1 MLKVVVG
8 KKILMKVKELTI
20 ANFRRLEKVNIDCE
34 STETVFVGPNNSG
47 KTSATAIVRN
57 FLGGK
62 DFSIYD
68 FSVGCVEIINH
79 FGRTGDD
86 SDFPRIRLDIWFEVN
101 PDAIEYGRAAALVP
115 NLSDD
120 FEELG
125 VCLSLEVEDFEALRA
140 EFRSAFGDD
149 IEAES
154 GPRLTSFLDDKTV
167 FKRYFKTSFY
177 ALERNAAP
185 NLLTPTVGK
194 KLVDGLL
201 RVDFI
206 DAQRNIDDS
215 DNGRGNQLSK
225 AFSDFYEKNLEQA
238 EAAKE
243 AHSVIEENNEK
254 LSAHYKKQF
263 QPLLDM
269 IGGLG
274 VPSANDR
281 DLRLVSTLSPETAL
295 KGNTNLLYI
304 DQAKEHELPEQY
316 NGLGFKN
323 LIYMAIQA
331 KHFHA
336 QWARTAKDRPLC
348 HLIFIEEPEV
358 HIHAQVQQTFIQN
371 IWEVLNASAKSENV
385 QGRVPQLLVT
395 THSSH
400 VLDAVDFAKV
410 RYFSRC
416 HLADDDPVIEPVLN
430 ATEVKSLRKFRPL
443 PTRDD
448 DDNERVSS
456 DEALAFLKRYL
467 RLTHCDLFF
476 SDAAILVEG
485 AVEKLLLPEMM
496 AKSAPELKKVF
507 LSLLEVG
514 GAYAHRFDELV
525 AFLNLPTLI
534 ITDLDA
540 GEETGNHKAC
550 RADTPNA
557 VTTNAA
563 LKHFFN
569 LTKVEELG
577 TLTIHDKCKNSPARC
592 VIFQTEYKT
601 DGITLLAR
609 TFEEDFVYQNVAKFR
624 AEELSIGIKISA
636 ETAVAYQEIYDHIRS
651 SAIKKTDF
659 AMQVLATG
667 TDWNVPSYIDE
678 GLKWLEKTCAK
689 A

>member
-1 MLKVVVG
+1 
-8 KKILMKVKELTI
+8 MKVKELAI
-20 ANFRRLEKVNIDCE
+20 ANFRRLEQVSIDCE
-34 STETVFVGPNNSG
+34 DAETVFVGPNNSG
-47 KTSATAIVRN
+47 KTSATAIVRS

-62 DFSIYD
+62 DFSVFD
-68 FSVGCVEIINH
+68 FSVGCVAHIDN
-79 FGRTGDD
+79 FGRTGDY
-86 SDFPRIRLDIWFEVN
+86 SHFPQIRLDIWFEVN
-101 PDAIEYGRAAALVP
+101 PDGIEYGRAAALVP

-125 VCLSLEVEDFEALRA
+125 VRLSLGVEDFEALRA
-140 EFRSAFGDD
+140 EFRRAFGDE
-149 IEAES
+149 IEADD
-154 GPRLTSFLDDKTV
+154 GPRLTSFLDEKAV
-167 FKRYFKTSFY
+167 FKRHFKTNFF
-177 ALERNAAP
+177 ALERQEDGLALPSLLAP
-185 NLLTPTVGK
+185 AEGK
-194 KLVDGLL
+194 KLVDGLV

-215 DNGRGNQLSK
+215 DSGRGNRLSK

-243 AHSVIEENNEK
+243 AHSVIEENNKK
-254 LSAHYKKQF
+254 LSTHYEQQF

-336 QWARTAKDRPLC
+336 QWARTTKDRPLC

-358 HIHAQVQQTFIQN
+358 HLHAQVQQTFIEN
-371 IWEVLNASAKSENV
+371 IWAVLNASAESEEV
-385 QGRVPQLLVT
+385 GGRVPQLLVT

-430 ATEVKSLRKFRPL
+430 ATEVKSLRNFRPV
-443 PTRDD
+443 PTLDD
-448 DDNERVSS
+448 DGNEVFSS

-507 LSLLEVG
+507 LSILEVG

-534 ITDLDA
+534 ITDLDSGEAA
-540 GEETGNHKAC
+540 GRHEAC
-550 RADTPNA
+550 RADTKDA

-563 LKHFFN
+563 LKNFFD
-569 LTKVEELG
+569 LTTVQLLRELSF
-577 TLTIHDKCKNSPARC
+577 DQKCNDLPARC
-592 VIFQTEYKT
+592 VVFQTEYEV
-601 DGITLLAR
+601 DGHKLLAR
-609 TFEEDFVYQNVAKFR
+609 TLEEDFVYRNWKYFKVISPTFGI
-624 AEELSIGIKISA
+624 ELPENID
-636 ETAVAYQEIYDHIRS
+636 EAYKTVYEYVRS
-651 SAIKKTDF
+651 SAMKKTDF
-659 AMQVLATG
+659 AMQVLTSKAK
-667 TDWNVPSYIDE
+667 WKAPKYIDE
-678 GLKWLEKTCAK
+678 GLKWLEQTCGK

>member
-1 MLKVVVG
+1 
-8 KKILMKVKELTI
+8 MKVKELAI
-20 ANFRRLEKVNIDCE
+20 ANFRRLEQVNINCE
-34 STETVFVGPNNSG
+34 NTETVFVGPNNSG
-47 KTSATAIVRN
+47 KTSATAVVRS
-57 FLGGK
+57 FLGEK
-62 DFSIYD
+62 DFSIFD
-68 FSVGCVEIINH
+68 FSVGCVTIIDH
-79 FGRTGDD
+79 FGRTGEDTN
-86 SDFPRIRLDIWFEVN
+86 FPKISLDIWFEVN
-101 PDAIEYGRAAALVP
+101 PDDIEYGRAAALVP

-125 VCLSLEVEDFEALRA
+125 VRLSLGVEDFDALRT
-140 EFRSAFGDD
+140 EFRRAFGEE
-149 IEAES
+149 IEDEN
-154 GPRLTSFLDDKTV
+154 GPRLTSFLDDKAV
-167 FKRYFKTSFY
+167 FKRHFKTNFF
-177 ALERNAAP
+177 ALERQQDGLAP
-185 NLLTPTVGK
+185 PSLLSPANGK
-194 KLVDGLL
+194 KLIDGLV

-215 DNGRGNQLSK
+215 DSGRSNRLSK
-225 AFSDFYEKNLEQA
+225 AFSDFYEKNLEQVKVA
-238 EAAKE
+238 QE
-243 AHSVIEENNEK
+243 AHAVIKDNNDK
-254 LSAHYKKQF
+254 LSAHYELQF

-336 QWARTAKDRPLC
+336 QWARTEKDRPLC

-358 HIHAQVQQTFIQN
+358 HLHAQVQQTFINN
-371 IWEVLNASAKSENV
+371 IWKVLNASAESENV
-385 QGRVPQLLVT
+385 QGRIPQLLVT

-416 HLADDDPVIEPVLN
+416 HLANDDPVIEPVLN
-430 ATEVKSLRKFRPL
+430 ATEVKSLRDFRPV
-443 PTRDD
+443 PTLDGD
-448 DDNERVSS
+448 GNELVSS
-456 DEALAFLKRYL
+456 DDALAFLKRYL

-485 AVEKLLLPEMM
+485 AVEKLLLPEMI

-507 LSLLEVG
+507 FSLLEVG

-534 ITDLDA
+534 ITDLDSGEAA
-540 GEETGNHKAC
+540 GRHKAC
-550 RADTPNA
+550 RALIDGA

-569 LTKVEELG
+569 LTTVQQLRA
-577 TLTIHDKCKNSPARC
+577 LTIQDKSKDTPARC
-592 VIFQTEYKT
+592 IIFQTEYEV
-601 DGITLLAR
+601 DGHRLLAR
-609 TFEEDFVYQNVAKFR
+609 TLEEDFVYQNLSKFR
-624 AEELSIGIKISA
+624 TDELSIDIEISA
-636 ETAVAYQEIYDHIRS
+636 DTATAYQEIYDHIRS
-651 SAIKKTDF
+651 SAMKKTDF
-659 AMQVLATG
+659 AMQVLASG
-667 TDWNVPSYIDE
+667 AEWDVPNYIDE

>member
-1 MLKVVVG
+1 
-8 KKILMKVKELTI
+8 MKVKELTI
-20 ANFRRLEKVNIDCE
+20 ANFRRLEQVSIECE
-34 STETVFVGPNNSG
+34 NTETVFVGPNNSG
-47 KTSATAIVRN
+47 KTSATAVVRS

-62 DFSIYD
+62 DFSIFD
-68 FSVGCVEIINH
+68 FSVGCVAHIDH
-79 FGRTGDD
+79 FGRTGEHN
-86 SDFPRIRLDIWFEVN
+86 DFPEISLDIWFEVN
-101 PDAIEYGRAAALVP
+101 PDEIEYGRAAALVP

-125 VCLSLEVEDFEALRA
+125 VRLSLGVDDFEALRA
-140 EFRSAFGDD
+140 EFQRAFGDEIKTD
-149 IEAES
+149 G
-154 GPRLTSFLDDKTV
+154 GPRLTSFLNDKTV
-167 FKRYFKTSFY
+167 FKRHFKTSFF
-177 ALERNAAP
+177 ALERQGDAP
-185 NLLTPTVGK
+185 ASPSMLAQAEGK
-194 KLVDGLL
+194 KLIDGLV

-215 DNGRGNQLSK
+215 DSGRSNRLSK
-225 AFSDFYEKNLEQA
+225 AFSDFYEKNLEQV
-238 EAAKE
+238 EAAQE
-243 AHSVIEENNEK
+243 ARAVIQENNK
-254 LSAHYKKQF
+254 TLTNHYEKQF
-263 QPLLDM
+263 KPLLDM

-336 QWARTAKDRPLC
+336 QWARTEKDRPLC

-358 HIHAQVQQTFIQN
+358 HLHAQVQQTFIKN
-371 IWEVLNASAKSENV
+371 IWEVLNASAESENV
-385 QGRVPQLLVT
+385 HGRVPQLLVT

-416 HLADDDPVIEPVLN
+416 HLADDDPVIETVLN
-430 ATEVKSLRKFRPL
+430 ATEVKSLRDFQPL
-443 PTRDD
+443 PTLDD
-448 DDNERVSS
+448 DDNELVSS
-456 DEALAFLKRYL
+456 DEALAFLRRYL

-496 AKSAPELKKVF
+496 SKSAPELKKVF
-507 LSLLEVG
+507 LSILEVG

-525 AFLNLPTLI
+525 GFLNLPTLI

-540 GEETGNHKAC
+540 GEATDNHKAC

-569 LTKVEELG
+569 LTKVEELRA
-577 TLTIHDKCKNSPARC
+577 LTIHDKCKNSPARC
-592 VIFQTEYKT
+592 VIFQTEYET
-601 DGITLLAR
+601 DGIKLLAR
-609 TFEEDFVYQNVAKFR
+609 TLEEDFVYQNVAKFR
-624 AEELSIGIKISA
+624 AEELSIDIEVSA
-636 ETAVAYQEIYDHIRS
+636 DTAAAYQEIYDHIRS
-651 SAIKKTDF
+651 SAMKKTDF
-659 AMQVLATG
+659 AMQVLANSAE
-667 TDWNVPSYIDE
+667 WAVPSYIDE

>member
-1 MLKVVVG
+1 
-8 KKILMKVKELTI
+8 MKVKELAI
-20 ANFRRLEKVNIDCE
+20 VNFRRLEQVKIDCE
-34 STETVFVGPNNSG
+34 NTETVFVGPNNSG
-47 KTSATAIVRN
+47 KTSATAIVRS

-62 DFSIYD
+62 DFSIFD
-68 FSVGCVEIINH
+68 FSVSCVANIDH

-86 SDFPRIRLDIWFEVN
+86 SNFPEITLDIWFEVN
-101 PDAIEYGRAAALVP
+101 PDEIEYGRAAALVP

-125 VCLSLEVEDFEALRA
+125 VRLSLGVEDYDALRG
-140 EFRSAFGDD
+140 EFSRAFGEEINEED
-149 IEAES
+149 
-154 GPRLTSFLDDKTV
+154 GPRLTSFLDDKAV
-167 FKRYFKTSFY
+167 FKRHFKTNYF
-177 ALERNAAP
+177 ALERQNDGSALPSLLAP
-185 NLLTPTVGK
+185 ADGK
-194 KLVDGLL
+194 KLVDGLI

-215 DNGRGNQLSK
+215 DSGRGNRLSK

-238 EAAKE
+238 EAAQE
-243 AHSVIEENNEK
+243 AHAVIKENNDK
-254 LSAHYKKQF
+254 LSEHYEQQF

-336 QWARTAKDRPLC
+336 QWARTEKDRPLC

-358 HIHAQVQQTFIQN
+358 HLHAQVQQTFIKN
-371 IWEVLNASAKSENV
+371 IWEVLNASAASENAE
-385 QGRVPQLLVT
+385 GRVPQLLVT

-400 VLDAVDFAKV
+400 VLDAVEFAKV

-430 ATEVKSLRKFRPL
+430 ATEVKSLRDFRPV
-443 PTRDD
+443 PTLDED
-448 DDNERVSS
+448 GNELVSS
-456 DEALAFLKRYL
+456 DEALAFLRRYL

-476 SDAAILVEG
+476 SDAAVLVEG

-496 AKSAPELKKVF
+496 TQSAPELKKVF
-507 LSLLEVG
+507 LSILEVG

-525 AFLNLPTLI
+525 GFLNLPTLI
-534 ITDLDA
+534 ITDLDSGEAA
-540 GEETGNHKAC
+540 GRHKAC
-550 RADTPNA
+550 RADTEDA
-557 VTTNAA
+557 ITTNAA

-569 LTKVEELG
+569 LTLVQQLRAL
-577 TLTIHDKCKNSPARC
+577 TLQDKCKDSPARC
-592 VIFQTEYKT
+592 VIFQTEYEV
-601 DGITLLAR
+601 DGHKLLAR
-609 TFEEDFVYQNVAKFR
+609 TLEEDFVYQNLAKFR
-624 AEELSIGIKISA
+624 QNELLLDIDISA
-636 ETAVAYQEIYDHIRS
+636 DTAAAYQEIYDHIRS
-651 SAIKKTDF
+651 SAMKKTDF
-659 AMQVLATG
+659 AMQILASG
-667 TDWNVPSYIDE
+667 SEWDVPSYIDE
-678 GLKWLEKTCAK
+678 GLKWLEETCAK

>member
-1 MLKVVVG
+1 
-8 KKILMKVKELTI
+8 MKVKELAI
-20 ANFRRLEKVNIDCE
+20 ANFRRLEQVNIDCE
-34 STETVFVGPNNSG
+34 DTETVFVGPNNSG

-68 FSVGCVEIINH
+68 FSVGCVASIDH

-86 SDFPRIRLDIWFEVN
+86 SNFPQIQLDIWFEVN
-101 PDAIEYGRAAALVP
+101 PDEIEYGRAAALVP

-125 VCLSLEVEDFEALRA
+125 VRLSLGVEDFEALRA
-140 EFRSAFGDD
+140 EFRRAFGDE
-149 IEAES
+149 IEDED
-154 GPRLTSFLDDKTV
+154 GPRLTSFLDDKSV
-167 FKRYFKTSFY
+167 LKRHFKTNFF
-177 ALERNAAP
+177 ALERQEDGSGLPSLLAP
-185 NLLTPTVGK
+185 AEGK
-194 KLVDGLL
+194 KLIDGLV

-215 DNGRGNQLSK
+215 DSGRGNRLSK
-225 AFSDFYEKNLEQA
+225 AFSDFYEKNLEQV
-238 EAAKE
+238 ETAKE
-243 AHSVIEENNEK
+243 AHAVIKDNNDK
-254 LSAHYKKQF
+254 LSIHYEQQF

-358 HIHAQVQQTFIQN
+358 HLHAQVQQTFIQN
-371 IWEVLNASAKSENV
+371 IWQVLNASAESEEV

-400 VLDAVDFAKV
+400 VLDAVNFAKV

-416 HLADDDPVIEPVLN
+416 HLADDDPLIEPVLN
-430 ATEVKSLRKFRPL
+430 ATEVKSLRDFRPA
-443 PTRDD
+443 PTLDD
-448 DDNERVSS
+448 EGNEVFSS

-534 ITDLDA
+534 ITDLDSGEAA
-540 GEETGNHKAC
+540 GRHKAC
-550 RADTPNA
+550 IANTPDA

-563 LKHFFN
+563 LKNFFDVTTVQQ
-569 LTKVEELG
+569 LQA
-577 TLTIHDKCKNSPARC
+577 LTIQEKRKDSPARC
-592 VIFQTEYKT
+592 VVFQTEYEIEGHKL
-601 DGITLLAR
+601 IAR
-609 TFEEDFVYQNVAKFR
+609 TLEEDFIYQNLSKFR
-624 AEELSIGIKISA
+624 ANDLLIDIEISEDVA
-636 ETAVAYQEIYDHIRS
+636 TAHQAIYEHVKS
-651 SAIKKTDF
+651 SAMKKTDF
-659 AMQVLATG
+659 AMQVLASG
-667 TDWNVPSYIDE
+667 ADWDVPSYIDE
-678 GLKWLEKTCAK
+678 GLKWLQETCAN